1 MLPAAALAL
10 LIGPAIAAGDDP
22 PPLGETLLYGGPLL
36 AALAYIVFVPARG
49 LFRLLLRR
57 FR

>member
-1 MLPAAALAL
+1 MSVLAALAL
-10 LIGPAIAAGDDP
+10 LIRPAVAAGDP
-22 PPLGETLLYGGPLL
+22 PPLGESLLYIGPLL
-36 AALAYIVFVPARG
+36 AALAYIVFVSARG